1 MQPPPRAL
9 PQCLMRS
16 ASAPSRIGRKSRST
30 RAATAAPPWAK
41 DRVFHAGPVLTISD
55 RRGLDRSVRE
65 DALRFAVSKGGEP
78 AGSDERS
85 EKSGDGCR
93 LSPHQI
99 TRSQGSRRANTSP
112 EGRLREA
119 CQATCR
125 PAFATMEPAPQV
137 REPAGRSLPDQPRG
151 RDVLSPSGRG
161 LAAAARC
168 SLRGAGGACP
178 LPAALRSRRPDPR
191 AGEVVPNATR
201 QVGDDVVSMGG
212 SQIARHC

>member
-1 MQPPPRAL
+1 MP
-9 PQCLMRS
+9 
-16 ASAPSRIGRKSRST
+16 I
-30 RAATAAPPWAK
+30 
-41 DRVFHAGPVLTISD
+41 
-55 RRGLDRSVRE
+55 
-65 DALRFAVSKGGEP
+65 P
-78 AGSDERS
+78 A
-85 EKSGDGCR
+85 
-93 LSPHQI
+93 
-99 TRSQGSRRANTSP
+99 P

-125 PAFATMEPAPQV
+125 PVFATMEPAPQV

-151 RDVLSPSGRG
+151 RDVLSHSGRG

-212 SQIARHC
+212 SQIAPKPTSPGSREVGPGAFTRGLRRGAGSRRSQQSRGRCDHLYRVSRPCRPGSGRTG